1 MVKARK
7 MCYYAFKVST
17 SLVCS
22 FVFRLRGFALES
34 SDIVQE
40 QASTTPFSRTAAHKQ
55 YTLYNIFRV
64 AVQILM
70 SEHLITDF
78 HDEK

>member
-1 MVKARK
+1 MIFLIESKAKNKLMVKARK

-40 QASTTPFSRTAAHKQ
+40 QASTTP
-55 YTLYNIFRV
+55 
-64 AVQILM
+64 ILKDG
-70 SEHLITDF
+70 SPQAIHII
-78 HDEK
+78 